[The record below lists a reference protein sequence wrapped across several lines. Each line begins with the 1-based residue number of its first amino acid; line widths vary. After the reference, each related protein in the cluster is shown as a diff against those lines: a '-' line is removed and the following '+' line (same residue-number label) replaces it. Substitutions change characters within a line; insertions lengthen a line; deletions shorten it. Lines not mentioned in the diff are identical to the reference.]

1 MSSFASFAVQVKINY
16 RQAVS
21 TSNVNDFW
29 TVQVC
34 RRIAAVL
41 VVPMANLT
49 ITPNQISWLSLAIN
63 IGGGYFLL
71 IEKFQIAA
79 LLFLLSYIFD
89 CADGQ
94 LALLKNSASKYGNY
108 LDLILDAVKDLI
120 TFTILMVIFLDTR
133 YQWLSIIVLSLVSLT
148 LIFDWA
154 HRTVTQTVKP
164 TRPSTPQTFRGKY
177 GIQFWTVPIRNF
189 IIVISLLFAEP
200 QWILYYVI
208 LIGGYLTAKKG
219 VRILSLAKKQDIL
232 S

>member
-1 MSSFASFAVQVKINY
+1 MSSCSSFAAQVKINY

-79 LLFLLSYIFD
+79 LLFFLSYIFD

-94 LALLKNSASKYGNY
+94 LALLKNSASTYGLY
-108 LDLILDAVKDLI
+108 LDLLLDALKEII
-120 TFTILMVIFLDTR
+120 TFTILIVIFLNTQ
-133 YQWLSIIVLSLVSLT
+133 YQLLSVIAFFLISLS

-154 HRTVTQTVKP
+154 HKSVSKIVKP
-164 TRPSTPQTFRGKY
+164 TLTGTRHTFRQKY
-177 GIQFWTVPIRNF
+177 GIQFWTIAIRYF
-189 IIVISLLFAEP
+189 VIVISLLFAEP

-219 VRILSLAKKQDIL
+219 VRTLSLAKKQDIL

>member
-1 MSSFASFAVQVKINY
+1 MSSCSSFAAQVKINY

-79 LLFLLSYIFD
+79 LLFFLSYIFD

-94 LALLKNSASKYGNY
+94 LALLKNSASTYGLY
-108 LDLILDAVKDLI
+108 LDLLLDALKEII
-120 TFTILMVIFLDTR
+120 TFTILIVIFLNTQ
-133 YQWLSIIVLSLVSLT
+133 YQLLSVIAFFLISLS

-154 HRTVTQTVKP
+154 HK
-164 TRPSTPQTFRGKY
+164 
-177 GIQFWTVPIRNF
+177 
-189 IIVISLLFAEP
+189 
-200 QWILYYVI
+200 
-208 LIGGYLTAKKG
+208 
-219 VRILSLAKKQDIL
+219 
-232 S
+232 